1 MNYPRIFAAI
11 FIMALVTY
19 IPRMLP
25 LTFLKRKIQNRFLR
39 SFLQYVPYAV
49 LAAMT
54 LPDILFSTASLASA
68 AVGLLAA
75 LALAYYGKGLLTVAL
90 GSTAAV
96 FLAEQLLALFPAL
109 VK

>member
-1 MNYPRIFAAI
+1 MNYTRVLTAVA
-11 FIMALVTY
+11 IMAVVTY

-25 LTFLKRKIQNRFLR
+25 LVLLKRKIQNRFVR

-54 LPDILFSTASLASA
+54 FPGILFSTATVLSA
-68 AVGLLAA
+68 AFGLLAA
-75 LALAYYGKGLLTVAL
+75 LALAYWGRSLLTVAL

-96 FLAEQLLALFPAL
+96 LLAEWVISLIH
-109 VK
+109 

>member
-1 MNYPRIFAAI
+1 MNYTHVLTAVA
-11 FIMALVTY
+11 IMAVVTY

-25 LTFLKRKIQNRFLR
+25 LVLLKRKIQNRFVR

-54 LPDILFSTASLASA
+54 FPGILFSTATVLSA
-68 AVGLLAA
+68 TFGLLAA
-75 LALAYYGKGLLTVAL
+75 LALAYWGRSLLTVAL

-96 FLAEQLLALFPAL
+96 LLAEWVISLIH
-109 VK
+109 